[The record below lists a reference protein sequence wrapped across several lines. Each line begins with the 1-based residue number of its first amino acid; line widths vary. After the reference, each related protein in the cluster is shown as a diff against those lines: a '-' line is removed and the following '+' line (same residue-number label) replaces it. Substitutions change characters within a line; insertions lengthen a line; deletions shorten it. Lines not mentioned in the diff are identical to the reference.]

1 MSDDRSVLQGVI
13 LRIDKWLSSVN
24 VIKRRTIATDM
35 VKSGVVF
42 INDIEAKPSKNVSI
56 GDKIRIKY
64 LKEEKSYQVLNI
76 PTTKTIPKSQK
87 EFYVKEL

>member
-1 MSDDRSVLQGVI
+1 VLQGVI